1 MRTTFYAR
9 ALLLV
14 SAVFC
19 AAAFELACDGADVAP
34 SPPPSPERLPENDAR
49 TDPEAPCTTGMPS
62 ATSFCALP
70 FEETAFEMVDQWSTT
85 KDGCT
90 QLYVASRGLGERV
103 ARVRRYRMTGVD
115 VCGFARDPIFGEVTG
130 YFSAISASEDG
141 AVYAL
146 GPGVVRRIAP
156 GPAIDCV
163 GRDVTLG
170 EHGSLA
176 VAPNGRSGYVV
187 WDSIAAPKFA
197 RLIVSSNGCELVAF
211 PLDSELSE
219 LRQVAGITA
228 DAVERLHIVETS
240 DDMALDK
247 QAWIVGADGKTVARY
262 APSRHDAFMELPRRV
277 TPCGI
282 GTCVP
287 DIGTIAAFTAEGQLL
302 AWESEPGTD
311 GWFSP
316 VAFVGSAGGPL
327 FRIGWGF
334 NQRPG
339 MRVQIV
345 KIP

>member
-1 MRTTFYAR
+1 
-9 ALLLV
+9 
-14 SAVFC
+14 
-19 AAAFELACDGADVAP
+19 
-34 SPPPSPERLPENDAR
+34 
-49 TDPEAPCTTGMPS
+49 
-62 ATSFCALP
+62 
-70 FEETAFEMVDQWSTT
+70 
-85 KDGCT
+85 
-90 QLYVASRGLGERV
+90 
-103 ARVRRYRMTGVD
+103 MTGVD

-197 RLIVSSNGCELVAF
+197 RLSVSSNGCELVAF

-247 QAWIVGADGKTVARY
+247 QAWIV
-262 APSRHDAFMELPRRV
+262 DAFMELPRRV

-287 DIGTIAAFTAEGQLL
+287 DVGTIAAFTAEGQLL